1 MLLTTL
7 GPWDALIWMDFLLE
21 MAEEPH
27 RRISWFRPVN
37 ANPFISDRISGAKLL
52 EVNVVREKEG
62 NNETIILNMNMLY
75 FLVNYIFIN

>member
-7 GPWDALIWMDFLLE
+7 SPWDALIWMDFLLE

-27 RRISWFRPVN
+27 RRIQLVN
-37 ANPFISDRISGAKLL
+37 ANPFISDEISGAKLL
-52 EVNVVREKEG
+52 EVNVVRKKEG
-62 NNETIILNMNMLY
+62 NSETIILNMNMLY